1 MSDFYDFG
9 KVLSYNATMNMIMGA
24 RGVGKTYGAKTIV
37 MNNYAKR
44 GEEFIYLR
52 RYRSEL
58 KSVSNFFAD
67 IAHEFPEYEW
77 RVVGHE
83 AHCRP
88 TGEEKWK
95 TCGYFIPLST
105 SQANKSTAYPKVTN
119 IIFDEF
125 IIEKGSIHYLP
136 DEVKRLYDFYSTV
149 DRWQDRTRVI
159 MLSNAIS
166 ITNPYFIEYDIEPT
180 KEIVRRGN
188 GFIVAHFVDSAA
200 FAERIRRTKFGSFI
214 SKYAG
219 EYADYSI
226 SNDFADAHDEY
237 LTRKWPEAKIYCTL
251 RTRKGAFSIWKHG
264 FQWYCQRKLPAK
276 SPLRLAYDVQHREG
290 EALALRSDPLMSM
303 LRTAYRQ
310 GVMYFDAAPT
320 RNIFREIFK

>member
-24 RGVGKTYGAKTIV
+24 RGVGKTYGAKRIV
-37 MNNYAKR
+37 MKNYVER
-44 GEEFIYLR
+44 DEEFIYLR
-52 RYRSEL
+52 RYKSEL
-58 KSVSNFFAD
+58 KSISNFFAD
-67 IAHEFPEYEW
+67 VAHEFPGYEW

-88 TGEEKWK
+88 AGEEKWVV
-95 TCGYFIPLST
+95 CGYFIPLST
-105 SQANKSTAYPKVTN
+105 SQANKSTAYPKVTT
-119 IIFDEF
+119 IVFDEF
-125 IIEKGSIHYLP
+125 IIEKGSVRYLP

-149 DRWQDRTRVI
+149 DRWQDRTRVL

-200 FAERIRRTKFGSFI
+200 FAERIRKTKFGSFI

-237 LTRKWPEAKIYCTL
+237 LAKKWPEAKIYCTL
-251 RTRKGAFSIWKHG
+251 RTRKGSFSIWKRG
-264 FQWYCQRKLPAK
+264 FQWYCQRRLPAK

-303 LRTAYRQ
+303 LRTAYRR
-310 GVMYFDAAPT
+310 GVMFFDAAPT